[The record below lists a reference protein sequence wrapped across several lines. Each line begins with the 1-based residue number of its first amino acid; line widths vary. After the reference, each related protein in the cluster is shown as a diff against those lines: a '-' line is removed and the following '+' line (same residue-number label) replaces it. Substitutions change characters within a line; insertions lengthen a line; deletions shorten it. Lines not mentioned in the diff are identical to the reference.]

1 MQLSCGC
8 FPFPSILRQTAAM
21 TDPDY
26 RSLND
31 CLVLH
36 LRKAARRM
44 TQTLDHA
51 LEPLD
56 LTATQFAIL
65 GHLCWARDR
74 GKSWSVQRLA
84 EALAMDASS
93 LTRALQPLARRGLMA
108 FVADPA
114 DKRVKQPQATEAGRA
129 LFVSGCAIWTEAHSA
144 LVASLGVE
152 PAAALLGLLKQAVAP
167 PD

>member
-1 MQLSCGC
+1 
-8 FPFPSILRQTAAM
+8 M

-44 TQTLDHA
+44 TQVLDRA

-74 GKSWSVQRLA
+74 GKFWSVQSLA

-93 LTRALQPLARRGLMA
+93 LTRALQPLIRRGLIE
-108 FVADPA
+108 FVADPT
-114 DKRVKQPQATEAGRA
+114 DKRVKQPQATDAGRA
-129 LFVSGCAIWTEAHSA
+129 LFVAGCGVWTPAHDA
-144 LVASLGVE
+144 LVAQLGSDS
-152 PAAALLGLLKQAVAP
+152 AAALLALLKQAVAP
-167 PD
+167 QDGL